1 MDGFSLELGDK
12 RVDKIISNKGFKKSE
27 ISYSPISVWFTFSV
41 TLSVI
46 AIPMTIEILYNYFVK
61 FSFQK
66 GMLLIFIYLLLC
78 YLLIIIF
85 NRSFAITEKEFLVI
99 NSHFPFGTLQTFK
112 LEEISEIKIS
122 SDWKLKTLIIF
133 GLFYCN
139 YVQIKIRNQEKRFY
153 CLFLDVDCHDE
164 NWTER
169 TLDDLERSLKL
180 KGVNVKMD
188 I

>member
-85 NRSFAITEKEFLVI
+85 NRSFAITDSITQNV
-99 NSHFPFGTLQTFK
+99 NQ
-112 LEEISEIKIS
+112 
-122 SDWKLKTLIIF
+122 TLI
-133 GLFYCN
+133 GL
-139 YVQIKIRNQEKRFY
+139 
-153 CLFLDVDCHDE
+153 
-164 NWTER
+164 
-169 TLDDLERSLKL
+169 
-180 KGVNVKMD
+180 
-188 I
+188 